1 MKKLLITLCITLLSS
16 FFVLGQGL
24 KINSE
29 EALVK
34 FKYVSDETTGTVK
47 GIKANIE
54 FDPNSP
60 SKAVFSGTADITTI
74 NTEDNKKRNDHLKS
88 DEFFDIKKY
97 PTISFKSSSIEK
109 AEKGFLMKG
118 NMTIKE
124 ITNEVEINFTY
135 EDNTFIGKTKIYG
148 NDYDFFK
155 KEKKKEDSEIR
166 IIITIP
172 IL

>member
-1 MKKLLITLCITLLSS
+1 MKKLLITSCITLLCS

-29 EALVK
+29 EAIVK
-34 FKYVSDETTGTVK
+34 FKYVSDETVGTVK
-47 GIKANIE
+47 GIKAEIE

-60 SKAVFSGTADITTI
+60 SKAVFSGTADISTI
-74 NTEDNKKRNDHLKS
+74 DTKNSKRDNHLKT
-88 DEFFDIKKY
+88 DDYFDIKKY

-109 AEKGFLMKG
+109 AEKGFLMNG
-118 NMTIKE
+118 EMTIKE
-124 ITNEVEINFTY
+124 ITNKVKINFTY
-135 EDNTFIGKTKIYG
+135 EDNTFIGKTRIYG

>member
-16 FFVLGQGL
+16 FFVLGQSL
-24 KINSE
+24 KINSD

-34 FKYVSDETTGTVK
+34 FKHVSEETTGTVK

-60 SKAVFSGTADITTI
+60 SKAVFSGTADVTTI
-74 NTEDNKKRNDHLKS
+74 STENNKRDNHLKS
-88 DEFFDIKKY
+88 DEFFDVDKY

-135 EDNTFIGKTKIYG
+135 QDNTFIGKAKIYA

-155 KEKKKEDSEIR
+155 KEKKKEDSEIL
-166 IIITIP
+166 IVITIP

>member
-16 FFVLGQGL
+16 FFVLGPGL

-29 EALVK
+29 EAIVK
-34 FKYVSDETTGTVK
+34 FQYVSDETVGTVK
-47 GIKANIE
+47 GIKAEIE
-54 FDPNSP
+54 FDSNSP
-60 SKAVFSGTADITTI
+60 SKAVFSGTADISTI
-74 NTEDNKKRNDHLKS
+74 DTENSKRDNHLKA

-118 NMTIKE
+118 EMTIKE
-124 ITNEVEINFTY
+124 ITNTVEINFTY

-155 KEKKKEDSEIR
+155 KEKKKEDSKIL
-166 IIITIP
+166 IVITIP